1 MQDKASGEQP
11 VSEKLTAVPDARP
24 ETEIAAVLP
33 PRSKAAY
40 VLDRLRHEMST
51 GLIAPG
57 DQLVQMELSGRYGV
71 SITPV
76 REALRILEA
85 EGRITYTTH
94 RGATVRELPT
104 QERSDLYR
112 MRAEIEGLATELA
125 AARMTSDSLARI
137 RLAHDELRRA
147 SQPATAD
154 PATLFE
160 LNRALHFAIYTAGS
174 QLIASHVEAMWRMFP
189 PSVTVWTDRRA
200 VRPLSSDHRNIVEA
214 LEAGDQQLA
223 RERMAEHILHV
234 ERVRSSLQ
242 QGAS

>member
-1 MQDKASGEQP
+1 M
-11 VSEKLTAVPDARP
+11 PDATP
-24 ETEIAAVLP
+24 DAEIAAVLP

-51 GLIAPG
+51 GVIAPG
-57 DQLVQMELSGRYGV
+57 DQLVQMEISGRYGV

-85 EGRITYTTH
+85 EGRVTYTTH

-112 MRAEIEGLATELA
+112 MRAEVEGLATEFA
-125 AARMTSDSLARI
+125 ATRMTPDALARI
-137 RLAHDELRRA
+137 QAAHNELRRA
-147 SQPATAD
+147 CQPSTAD

-174 QLIASHVEAMWRMFP
+174 GCIATHIEAMWRMFP
-189 PSVTVWTDRRA
+189 PSVTVWTYRRA
-200 VRPLSSDHRNIVEA
+200 FKPLSSDHKRIVEA
-214 LEAGDQQLA
+214 LEAGDHQLA
-223 RERMAEHILHV
+223 RERMAEHILNA
-234 ERVRSSLQ
+234 ERVRGSLQ
-242 QGAS
+242 ADEHVS